1 MFFSI
6 RECCAYNTVMIVV
19 FGSIYMDLNVKVK
32 NFPEAGESV
41 LTQSYT
47 STPGGKGA
55 NQALAA
61 ARTGTKTALVGK
73 VGDDGAGLR
82 ILNNLKRHEVM
93 TSGVAKS
100 EEFPTGMAM
109 VMKGKSGK
117 PRTVVA
123 LGANALVDAEQAP
136 TDIFRPENVLLVQM
150 ELPMEQNALVM
161 KNAKEKGSKVILNLA
176 PSLSIPKPLFSL
188 VDFLIVNQIEARRL
202 GERLGIDVEEG
213 TVKLATKLAKDGN
226 LTCIVTMGPDGVI
239 AVEPNGKGWQL
250 PSMKFDKVVDTTGAG
265 DCFCGTFA
273 ACIHEGRPLAVA
285 LKMSTVASGLS
296 CLKEGVIESYPYLD
310 DVEEAMEDFAEVK
323 PL

>member
-1 MFFSI
+1 
-6 RECCAYNTVMIVV
+6 MIIV
-19 FGSIYMDLNVKVK
+19 FGSINMDMNIKTKV
-32 NFPEAGESV
+32 FPEVGETV
-41 LTQSYT
+41 LSQSYT

-100 EEFPTGMAM
+100 EDFPTGRAIIL
-109 VMKGKSGK
+109 KEKSGEN
-117 PRTVVA
+117 RIIVVS
-123 LGANALVDAEQAP
+123 GANALVDADQAP

-150 ELPMEQNALVM
+150 EVPLEQNALVM
-161 KNAKEKGSKVILNLA
+161 KNAKDKGSKVILNLA
-176 PSLSIPKPLFSL
+176 PSLSIPKQVFSL
-188 VDFLIVNQIEARRL
+188 VDFLIVNQIEAKRL
-202 GERLGIDVEEG
+202 GERLGIDVVDD
-213 TVKLATKLAKDGN
+213 TLALAKRLAKEGN

-239 AVEPNGKGWQL
+239 AVEANGKGWQL
-250 PSMKFDKVVDTTGAG
+250 PSMKLDDVIDTTGAG

-296 CLKEGVIESYPYLD
+296 CLKEGTIESYPYLD
-310 DVEEAMEDFAEVK
+310 DIEEAMESFGEVK
-323 PL
+323 PI